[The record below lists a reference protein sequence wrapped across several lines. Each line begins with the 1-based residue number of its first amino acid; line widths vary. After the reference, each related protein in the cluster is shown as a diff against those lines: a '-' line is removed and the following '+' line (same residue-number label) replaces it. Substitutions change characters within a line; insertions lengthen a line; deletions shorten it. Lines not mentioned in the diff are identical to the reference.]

1 MEVILLKD
9 MKGSGRA
16 GDVVRVNDGYARNF
30 LIPKGIA
37 SLATPE
43 NLKKLEKIKAA
54 NEAKEAVDRESAS
67 ELRERILKLSVTVKT
82 KGGEGGRLFGSVT
95 AKDIQEALVNQHEIE
110 IDKRKIVLENPIK
123 QTGEHEVSIKLYQ
136 DISTTLKVNV
146 EI

>member
-43 NLKKLEKIKAA
+43 NLKQLEKIKAA

>member
-9 MKGSGRA
+9 MKALGKA

-43 NLKKLEKIKAA
+43 NLKELEKIKAA

-123 QTGEHEVSIKLYQ
+123 QTGEHKVSIKLYQ